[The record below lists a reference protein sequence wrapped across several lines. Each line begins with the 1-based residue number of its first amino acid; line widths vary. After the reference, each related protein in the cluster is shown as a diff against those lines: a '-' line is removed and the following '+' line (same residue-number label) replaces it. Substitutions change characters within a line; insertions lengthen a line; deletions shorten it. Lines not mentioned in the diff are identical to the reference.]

1 MNNLGK
7 YEYSEPLF
15 FLLVKKIEQDKI
27 KLIFKDLLNLN
38 QHAQSLMLKSL
49 LLDEV
54 SNLPSSFEMFVTLK
68 IIIDSDNTLA
78 QKVFDKVNFQKQ
90 PITN

>member
-1 MNNLGK
+1 
-7 YEYSEPLF
+7 
-15 FLLVKKIEQDKI
+15 
-27 KLIFKDLLNLN
+27 
-38 QHAQSLMLKSL
+38 MLKSL

-54 SNLPSSFEMFVTLK
+54 KNLPSSFEMFVTLK